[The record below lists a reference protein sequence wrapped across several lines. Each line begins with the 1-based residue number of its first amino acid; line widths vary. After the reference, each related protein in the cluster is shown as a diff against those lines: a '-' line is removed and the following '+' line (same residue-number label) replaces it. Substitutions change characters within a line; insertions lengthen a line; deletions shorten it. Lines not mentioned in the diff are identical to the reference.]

1 MMAISKKL
9 DDATYA
15 QLWSIFSKMN
25 MSRNKVVV
33 DFQKKTIEVEDDY
46 SVDDIIASAGILTPD
61 QGQQLMSDIKKN
73 REEDWD

>member
-1 MMAISKKL
+1 MAISKKL

-25 MSRNKVVV
+25 ISRNKVIV
-33 DFQKKTIEVEDDY
+33 DLQKKTIEVEDEY
-46 SVDDIIASAGILTPD
+46 SVDDIIASAGILTPE
-61 QGQQLMSDIKKN
+61 QGQQLMSDIKKI

>member
-1 MMAISKKL
+1 MGISKKI

-61 QGQQLMSDIKKN
+61 QGQQLMLDIKKN

>member
-1 MMAISKKL
+1 MAISKKL

-25 MSRNKVVV
+25 MCQNKVIV

-46 SVDDIIASAGILTPD
+46 SFDDIIASAGILTPD
-61 QGQQLMSDIKKN
+61 QGQQLMLDIKKN